1 MRAGFD
7 AQSQPAAVAAVVAAL
22 APAERATL
30 LAALRVEAGAEGA
43 GGAGA
48 LMPQE
53 VAYYDALLQKA
64 DSRFPFGSLDRR
76 ASVVGGFS
84 GRCPLRAWRRQAAC
98 SQAYQ
103 PLPPTFIPLY
113 LHPSSSSEL
122 KAALDMH
129 SAAQRAD
136 SDAAA
141 APVSA
146 RTLALLALA
155 TGIPF
160 VGFGWVSG
168 VAASYGWE

>member
-1 MRAGFD
+1 M
-7 AQSQPAAVAAVVAAL
+7 
-22 APAERATL
+22 
-30 LAALRVEAGAEGA
+30 GAEGA